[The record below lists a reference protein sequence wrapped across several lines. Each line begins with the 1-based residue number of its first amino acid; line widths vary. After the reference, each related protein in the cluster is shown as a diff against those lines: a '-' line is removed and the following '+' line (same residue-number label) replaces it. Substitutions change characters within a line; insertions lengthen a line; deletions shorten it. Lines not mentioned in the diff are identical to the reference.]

1 MCKAS
6 SQQKQ
11 AYANEQKVSSMLTS
25 QFADF
30 AGKNDAILDDL
41 TGHLSPIED
50 AGPSQF
56 GLSPTE
62 EAAERTMT
70 AEQLNSAAGQTAN
83 AVRGAVASR
92 GGGTSY
98 LPSGAEA
105 SILGSLA
112 QDTAVKEALAQSK
125 ITERGYDIGR
135 DNWKFATGELARAPG
150 ELENPV
156 TAAGGAAV
164 GGAEMQQKGADAITA
179 ANQAWM
185 KPVAGLVG
193 GMLEGKGLTG
203 FFKKSGGGGSDSSD
217 GGDMTDEMMQA
228 AMLGGV

>member
-11 AYANEQKVSSMLTS
+11 AYANETKVSGMLTS

-30 AGKNDAILDDL
+30 AGENQAILSDL
-41 TGHLSPIED
+41 TGHMQPIED

-56 GLSPTE
+56 GLSPAE

-98 LPSGAEA
+98 LPSGSEDA
-105 SILGSLA
+105 ILGSLA
-112 QDTAVKEALAQSK
+112 QDTAVKEALAQSQ
-125 ITERGYDIGR
+125 ITTRGYDIGR
-135 DNWKFATGELARAPG
+135 QNWEFATQELGKAPG
-150 ELENPV
+150 ELEAPV
-156 TAAGGAAV
+156 ISAGSAAIGGAKA
-164 GGAEMQQKGADAITA
+164 QQEGADAITA

-185 KPVAGLVG
+185 KPVAGLAG
-193 GMLEGKGLTG
+193 GIISDFLPGGK
-203 FFKKSGGGGSDSSD
+203 KNSSGGTTTIG
-217 GGDMTDEMMQA
+217 A
-228 AMLGGV
+228 P

>member
-1 MCKAS
+1 MVCKAS
-6 SQQKQ
+6 KEQK
-11 AYANEQKVSSMLTS
+11 ASYANEQKVSSLLTS
-25 QFADF
+25 QFQDF
-30 AGKNDAILDDL
+30 AGKNDAILTDL

-56 GLSPTE
+56 GLSPAE

-112 QDTAVKEALAQSK
+112 QDTAVKEAIAQSQV
-125 ITERGYDIGR
+125 TQRGYDIGR

-156 TAAGGAAV
+156 TAAGGEAV
-164 GGAEMQQKGADAITA
+164 TGAGMQQKGADAITE

-185 KPVAGLVG
+185 KPVAGLAG
-193 GMLEGKGLTG
+193 GVISGLLPFKGG
-203 FFKKSGGGGSDSSD
+203 SGGGSSSS
-217 GGDMTDEMMQA
+217 GGTSTGIPGAEWS
-228 AMLGGV
+228 